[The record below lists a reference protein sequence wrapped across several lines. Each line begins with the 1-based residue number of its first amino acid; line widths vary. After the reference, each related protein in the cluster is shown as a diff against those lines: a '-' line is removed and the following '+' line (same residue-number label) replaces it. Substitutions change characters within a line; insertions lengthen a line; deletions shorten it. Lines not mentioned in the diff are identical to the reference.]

1 MYICKNC
8 GASYAEHVA
17 FCAQCGSNLMMF
29 QQDTPPAYNAYDTA
43 APTTAPTYSYAAA
56 APASDNKVPAILSLV
71 FGAIAAF
78 ISLYLFIY
86 LVELAGYSYSYYFD
100 EAALGAFFGCSVFL
114 VPGAILGMIMS
125 GKTNA
130 LKGMSIAGKI
140 SSICALG
147 LLGISFFIMIGICA

>member
-8 GASYAEHVA
+8 GASYAEHVT

-29 QQDTPPAYNAYDTA
+29 QQDTPPAYNPYG
-43 APTTAPTYSYAAA
+43 TTAPSSTSYYAAPV
-56 APASDNKVPAILSLV
+56 PASENKVPAILSLV
-71 FGAIAAF
+71 FGSIAVL
-78 ISLYLFIY
+78 ISFYLMIF
-86 LVELAGYSYSYYFD
+86 LAELASYPFAYYASD
-100 EAALGAFFGCSVFL
+100 SALGAFFGCGIFII
-114 VPGAILGMIMS
+114 PGAILGLVMS

-140 SSICALG
+140 TSIVALA

>member
-29 QQDTPPAYNAYDTA
+29 QQDTPPAYNPYE
-43 APTTAPTYSYAAA
+43 APDASASAYSYAAP
-56 APASDNKVPAILSLV
+56 APTSENKVPAILSLV

-78 ISLYLFIY
+78 ISLYLFVY